1 MLGDAA
7 PEAVA
12 AALLSSLGAI
22 FLARFAL
29 SFFNAIWRY
38 FIRPGKDLKVYGKW
52 AIVTG
57 ATDGIGK
64 ALCQELAKRRINVVL
79 ISRTESRLQE
89 LSSSLEDKYQI
100 QTRYIVLDFTEP
112 SEDVCRKVR
121 EATSELNLGI
131 LVNNVGMSYPH
142 AEFLDLL
149 DEKTI
154 ADIAQVNIHG
164 TTQMIRGVLPKFLEK
179 KRGAVLNVGSGAA
192 TVLPSDPLYSVYAAS
207 KAYVEQLT
215 RSLAVEYKDKGI
227 DFQLQAPLYVA
238 TKMAK
243 NLTNRP
249 ESGDV
254 RPFCLEADRLRDGLY
269 SLLGARVHVE
279 RDPQPSLGHH
289 RPHEAQHVPQYPQ
302 EGLQEEGGSQQEQVM
317 CPPPSNTSPLWSAAL
332 CSA

>member
-1 MLGDAA
+1 MSALKDFDSSIIVKMLGDAA

-243 NLTNRP
+243 IRKSSLTVPSP
-249 ESGDV
+249 ETYARSALRQIGYETVCTPYWVHAFMWNVIHSLPSAIID
-254 RPFCLEADRLRDGLY
+254 RMRLSMCLSIRKKAYKKKEAA
-269 SLLGARVHVE
+269 SK
-279 RDPQPSLGHH
+279 SK
-289 RPHEAQHVPQYPQ
+289 
-302 EGLQEEGGSQQEQVM
+302 
-317 CPPPSNTSPLWSAAL
+317 
-332 CSA
+332 